1 MEINIKTLAGVTAI
15 VVLASFMVGRYT
27 VPTKTITKTVVQT
40 VTVTA
45 EDKQVDKQQDKD
57 ETITETDKPDGTKVT
72 VTQITSKTDTESN
85 DVKNTQTN
93 TLAKSE
99 TITTNETT
107 NWNVAVLFTPK
118 YDSSNSLELGVNYGA
133 MVERKIIGPFYLGAF
148 GLENQNGF
156 KTGGTHILPGLAIG
170 GSF

>member
-1 MEINIKTLAGVTAI
+1 MEINIKTLAGVTAV

-40 VTVTA
+40 VTKTD

-57 ETITETDKPDGTKVT
+57 TTITETDKPDGTKVT
-72 VTQITSKTDTESN
+72 VTQIVSKTDTESS
-85 DVKNTQTN
+85 DVKETQTA
-93 TLAKSE
+93 TTAKSE

-107 NWNVAVLFTPK
+107 NWNVAVLATPK
-118 YDSSNSLELGVNYGA
+118 YGSDNSLQLGLDYGA
-133 MVERKIIGPFYLGAF
+133 MVERKIVGPFYFGIF
-148 GLENQNGF
+148 GLENENGA
-156 KTGGTHILPGLAIG
+156 KVGTTHILPGFAIG